1 MTYAHITAGAIDP
14 GSIGSLPR
22 LWWDGSRWWDWRDN
36 TTTAAGRGWLPVT
49 DTPRP
54 ADTAT
59 TTTDYSV
66 TLVGGVPTV
75 TWTPRPWTPAELDA
89 RARQAV
95 AGQLVTNTTADLA
108 KLNQAITDLA
118 LLLGDNTTT
127 GSLRQWRSSVTNQYS
142 AATLRALAD
151 LVITEARATR
161 RVARQTLR
169 LARQMAG
176 DYSSADVGT
185 DS

>member
-1 MTYAHITAGAIDP
+1 MSEHYIGGVLRERADDTA
-14 GSIGSLPR
+14 R
-22 LWWDGSRWWDWRDN
+22 
-36 TTTAAGRGWLPVT
+36 
-49 DTPRP
+49 
-54 ADTAT
+54 TAT
-59 TTTDYSV
+59 TWDAAGVV
-66 TLVGGVPTV
+66 TST
-75 TWTPRPWTPAELDA
+75 RPYTAAENAAADRRAADA
-89 RARQAV
+89 ARQAV
-95 AGQLVTNTTADLA
+95 AGQLVAGTTADLA

-185 DS
+185 DI

>member
-1 MTYAHITAGAIDP
+1 MASTIYGPGGYDTTKPHNNILWQADDATRTVIDYATNP
-14 GSIGSLPR
+14 PT
-22 LWWDGSRWWDWRDN
+22 SRPY
-36 TTTAAGRGWLPVT
+36 TAAENT
-49 DTPRP
+49 A
-54 ADTAT
+54 ADRQA
-59 TTTDYSV
+59 
-66 TLVGGVPTV
+66 
-75 TWTPRPWTPAELDA
+75 ADA
-89 RARQAV
+89 ARQAV
-95 AGQLVTNTTADLA
+95 AGQLVAGTTADLA

-185 DS
+185 DA